1 MKLNKIK
8 FISAAVATV
17 LMMTSVSS
25 FAYYD
30 TTDKAEAYLIKPN
43 ETAFWIPDNGDNVSS
58 QSKLNSSQYLESH
71 KVAAK
76 RFIIP
81 HAKFNNSGGWSF
93 DAYVPT
99 GRLIL
104 VDRSQYAR
112 DWTVAT
118 RGTSNLDES
127 IPCQTKEGL
136 NYTISVNIGA
146 SITEDQ
152 VAQYLYTF
160 GVLSPKG
167 SDTDPAVIF
176 TSVFYG
182 RPLNDVMDKVIHKNI
197 EGLMCHEVASRGM
210 DQANADM
217 NIMMDNVRK
226 QATEYMASV
235 GITLD
240 FIGYS
245 NTVLF
250 DPEVQKAINDR
261 YVAQTIST
269 ALPLLQAQ
277 ADIKVKEGLSQGL
290 ATHGLPSNLI
300 AVPEASMGG
309 LGLGAIL
316 NTTGAPKVPATK

>member
-1 MKLNKIK
+1 MKINKIK
-8 FISAAVATV
+8 AVTSAIAAV
-17 LMMTSVSS
+17 LMLVSANS

-43 ETAFWIPDNGDNVSS
+43 ETAFWIPDNGDNITS
-58 QSKLNSSQYLESH
+58 QAKLNSSQYLESH
-71 KVAAK
+71 KLAAK

-81 HAKFNNSGGWSF
+81 HHKFSNSGGWSGF
-93 DAYVPT
+93 DAYVPD

-112 DWTVAT
+112 DWTASN
-118 RGTSNLDES
+118 RGTSSIDES

-136 NYTISVNIGA
+136 NYTMSVNIGA

-152 VAQYLYTF
+152 VSQYLYTF
-160 GVLSPKG
+160 GVLSPEG
-167 SDTDPAVIF
+167 SDRDPQVIF

-217 NIMMDNVRK
+217 NIMMDDVRK
-226 QATEYMASV
+226 EATAYMSSV

-245 NTVLF
+245 NTVTF

-316 NTTGAPKVPATK
+316 NTTGTTKASTK